1 MLKVF
6 LFNFLFYFLFLN
18 FALGN
23 REDPNVSNDW
33 GLPNSDENLQVQNIE
48 ENDLS
53 IAWDLIEAGEYE
65 ASKKLLRD
73 LMNTNTPRPEVWNIL
88 GYIERQLQNFEN
100 SFEYYKNALSIDNEY
115 IPAHHYIAIAYL
127 ESGDLEKAKHHFD
140 QLDLLCL
147 FGCEEFDNLRDAIA
161 MYEENNDL

>member
-33 GLPNSDENLQVQNIE
+33 GLPNSDENIQVQNIE

-53 IAWDLIEAGEYE
+53 IAWELIEAGEYE

-100 SFEYYKNALSIDNEY
+100 SFI
-115 IPAHHYIAIAYL
+115 
-127 ESGDLEKAKHHFD
+127 KA
-140 QLDLLCL
+140 QLRC
-147 FGCEEFDNLRDAIA
+147 
-161 MYEENNDL
+161 